1 MCICSKTPEVPLF
14 LVFERD
20 LDTRE
25 QIYLGCQKQPTAGFE
40 APTPIIPWWLGAILR
55 SEGRGLWN
63 CIVLKPWYFMC
74 LGILDP
80 SSVLVIRGRAGV
92 RRQSPDAFGCRFVI
106 YKSWRNAP
114 ATAREHQR
122 VLLGPGHSQQAG
134 RLCPRYQC
142 FGPPTARSDVVRSS
156 GRSCS
161 CLIGVPLLHVWGFHS
176 CMSGCVALA

>member
-1 MCICSKTPEVPLF
+1 MKAGVLGLSPAIFIYLQVSQAQIPVCIWGSKTPEVPLF

-25 QIYLGCQKQPTAGFE
+25 QIYLGCQKQPTTGFE

-63 CIVLKPWYFMC
+63 CIVLKPWYCMC

-80 SSVLVIRGRAGV
+80 SYVLVIRGRAGV

-106 YKSWRNAP
+106 YKS
-114 ATAREHQR
+114 
-122 VLLGPGHSQQAG
+122 
-134 RLCPRYQC
+134 
-142 FGPPTARSDVVRSS
+142 
-156 GRSCS
+156 
-161 CLIGVPLLHVWGFHS
+161 
-176 CMSGCVALA
+176 